1 LKVKERVIKN
11 NVSSISIMKY
21 SRCIGLILCLYVS
34 LYWIEVKERVN
45 TSIITRSLEVD
56 GFCCM
61 FNPEYIKTQNT
72 PCVNLQRDILHK
84 LPCGYVFI
92 DYIYKIEN
100 TSLSTFHRDVTSSKK
115 IYKTQYPVY
124 TAILYKYDGDFLS
137 VCPASN
143 TTYPFVIST
152 IVNISGSSG
161 SVFLFDCELLH
172 AGMIN
177 QCKKREVIQYKLCH
191 KDDLHLLSHL
201 QNTRAYKTDTCIT
214 QDISRSMIRKM
225 SYYFQLPV
233 NTFLYPLMI
242 KKEENDTILGKIQSF
257 IPLQYYNNV

>member
-1 LKVKERVIKN
+1 
-11 NVSSISIMKY
+11 MKY

-72 PCVNLQRDILHK
+72 PCVNLQRDILQK
-84 LPCGYVFI
+84 LPGGYVFI

-100 TSLSTFHRDVTSSKK
+100 TSLSTFHRDVTSYKK

-152 IVNISGSSG
+152 IVIYL
-161 SVFLFDCELLH
+161 VLLEVYFYLYCELLLCRYD
-172 AGMIN
+172 N
-177 QCKKREVIQYKLCH
+177 Q
-191 KDDLHLLSHL
+191 
-201 QNTRAYKTDTCIT
+201 
-214 QDISRSMIRKM
+214 
-225 SYYFQLPV
+225 
-233 NTFLYPLMI
+233 
-242 KKEENDTILGKIQSF
+242 
-257 IPLQYYNNV
+257 

>member
-1 LKVKERVIKN
+1 MN
-11 NVSSISIMKY
+11 Y
-21 SRCIGLILCLYVS
+21 GCCIIGFILFVYVA
-34 LYWIEVKERVN
+34 LYWIEVNEHVN
-45 TSIITRSLEVD
+45 TIIPTRSLDVD

-61 FNPEYIKTQNT
+61 YNHEYIKTQTT
-72 PCVNLQRDILHK
+72 PCVNLQRDILQK
-84 LPCGYVFI
+84 LPPGYIFI

-100 TSLSTFHRDVTSSKK
+100 TSLSTFHRDVTSSKQ

-137 VCPASN
+137 VCPGSN
-143 TTYPFVIST
+143 TTYPFVTST
-152 IVNISGSSG
+152 ILNISGKSG

-177 QCKKREVIQYKLCH
+177 KCKNREVIQYKLCH

-201 QNTRAYKTDTCIT
+201 QNTRVYKTDINRLGLI
-214 QDISRSMIRKM
+214 QDISISVSRKM
-225 SYYFQLPV
+225 SYYFQLFI

-242 KKEENDTILGKIQSF
+242 KKQANDTIIGKIQSF

>member
-1 LKVKERVIKN
+1 
-11 NVSSISIMKY
+11 MKY

-72 PCVNLQRDILHK
+72 PCVNLQRDILQK
-84 LPCGYVFI
+84 LPGGYVFI

-177 QCKKREVIQYKLCH
+177 QCKKREVIHYKLCH